1 MIYSIIRIV
10 LALAGAAVVYIML
23 IYSDEERRYMMRSA
37 AGSRRAWTGAVSTFA
52 AAVVVLHL
60 IPVENIIID
69 FSKPEDAFH
78 YNHTGEIL
86 EIDEYEKCAFVIN
99 STGDE
104 KITTHVLPVGSKGK
118 YKLETVFNRKR
129 KVTTLNYCIIEQL
142 FVPGSDDCFVIIS
155 HSTEGNISDMAGSV
169 IDNRNTQF
177 NIVDYPDRVPVYY
190 GYVENMSDDYL
201 LPIDGNV
208 AIGRE

>member
-10 LALAGAAVVYIML
+10 LALAGAAVVFIML
-23 IYSDEERRYMMRSA
+23 TYSDEERRYMVRYA
-37 AGSRRAWTGAVSTFA
+37 TGSRRAWIGAISTFA

-60 IPVENIIID
+60 MPVENYFSG
-69 FSKPEDAFH
+69 FSKPEDAFY

-86 EIDEYEKCAFVIN
+86 EIDEFANCAFVVN

-118 YKLETVFNRKR
+118 YKLETVYNRKR
-129 KVTTLNYCIIEQL
+129 KVTTYNYCIIEQL
-142 FVPGSDDCFVIIS
+142 FVPGTDDCFVIIS

-177 NIVDYPDRVPVYY
+177 VIVDYPDRVPFYY
-190 GYVENMSDDYL
+190 GYVEDMADDYVL
-201 LPIDGNV
+201 HVDGNV
-208 AIGRE
+208 AIGK

>member
-1 MIYSIIRIV
+1 MIYSIIRMV

-23 IYSDEERRYMMRSA
+23 TYSDEERRYMVRSVT
-37 AGSRRAWTGAVSTFA
+37 GSRRAWIGAVSTFA

-60 IPVENIIID
+60 IPVENLILD
-69 FSKPEDAFH
+69 FSKPEDAFY

-86 EIDEYEKCAFVIN
+86 EIDEYGKCAFVIN

-118 YKLETVFNRKR
+118 WKLETVFNRKR

-142 FVPGSDDCFVIIS
+142 FVPGTDDCFVIIS
-155 HSTEGNISDMAGSV
+155 HSAEGNISDLAGSV

-177 NIVDYPDRVPVYY
+177 NIVDYPDRVPFYY
-190 GYVENMSDDYL
+190 GYVEDMAEDYVL
-201 LPIDGNV
+201 HIDGNV
-208 AIGRE
+208 AIGGE